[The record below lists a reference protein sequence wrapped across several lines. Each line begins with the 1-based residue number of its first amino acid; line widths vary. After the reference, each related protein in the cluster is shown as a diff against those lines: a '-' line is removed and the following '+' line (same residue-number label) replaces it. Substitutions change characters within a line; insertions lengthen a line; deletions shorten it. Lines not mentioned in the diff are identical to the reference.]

1 MISACGEVD
10 SSVSRSAAAFGGA
23 VFSPGGRAETGT
35 NRFADRIGSHWTRL
49 LYNIGWWVLTRPLS
63 PWWLR
68 RMWRTSGHG
77 MVMEP
82 RICYGMPSCVDE
94 AS

>member
-49 LYNIGWWVLTRPLS
+49 LYNIRMAGPDPARSRRGGYGECGGPAATGW
-63 PWWLR
+63 
-68 RMWRTSGHG
+68 
-77 MVMEP
+77 
-82 RICYGMPSCVDE
+82 
-94 AS
+94 